1 MRGLAKNRQTF
12 WYALY
17 ERSEPVLDGYGNEI
31 GNKPIYSK
39 PIKASGNVS
48 SARGGTDGS
57 LFGIYSEYAKT
68 INPMPV
74 DCPISETSVLW
85 IDRQPVIEEDGST
98 KTGHDYVVT
107 LVSGSINH
115 KAYII
120 SRVSTGD
127 ADGGGSVE

>member
-1 MRGLAKNRQTF
+1 MRGLAKNKQTF

-17 ERSEPVLDGYGNEI
+17 ERSEPVLDTYGNEI
-31 GNKPIYSK
+31 GNHPVYSH
-39 PIKASGNVS
+39 PVKATGNIS
-48 SARGGTDGS
+48 PARGNTESD
-57 LFGIYSEYAKT
+57 LFGINAVYAKT

-85 IDRQPVIEEDGST
+85 INRPPVIEEDGST

-107 LVSGSINH
+107 LAASSINH

-127 ADGGGSVE
+127 ADGGGSGE